1 MRELVLQMMTT
12 LNGRLD
18 APYAWV
24 ASVTEDQY
32 EAIVAH
38 YADYD
43 TILVGHTTYDEMVAY
58 WPSALESGE
67 GSASNQRMA
76 QHMHD
81 YRKVVIS
88 REERQLRP
96 WNNTEQRTAADDTGF
111 IGTIN
116 QLKGEEG
123 KAILLSG
130 GSSLARRAIALGLV
144 DVFRFFVY
152 PTVSAGPPWF
162 DELDGL
168 NLDLVETNSFRN
180 GVVELSYRLRPQVQR
195 DEPSRFTELLSN

>member
-43 TILVGHTTYDEMVAY
+43 TILVGHSTYDEMVSY

-88 REERQLRP
+88 REERQLQP
-96 WNNTEQRTAADDTGF
+96 WNNMEQRTAADDTGL

-116 QLKGEEG
+116 HSRAKRVRQFSCLAGPAWHG
-123 KAILLSG
+123 GRLRWVWLMSSASLSTRPSLPDHLGLMSWMAWTSTWLRPILSG
-130 GSSLARRAIALGLV
+130 TGWS
-144 DVFRFFVY
+144 
-152 PTVSAGPPWF
+152 
-162 DELDGL
+162 
-168 NLDLVETNSFRN
+168 NSPI
-180 GVVELSYRLRPQVQR
+180 G
-195 DEPSRFTELLSN
+195 